1 VETIMVARDV
11 EQAAAALR
19 ALRHEEWGRTGL
31 VVLFFALAVAA
42 SAMLPSLAVPLLVG
56 GLTAVVLA
64 IRVFWR
70 RWDLLDRLL
79 LERDAYTIAEVRHRA
94 EQVATLRSR
103 GAMASAIRRL
113 LTAPGIET
121 PSWVVVAAEDLQALA
136 EELEDDDLSFDPV
149 CAVLCARL
157 VAGSGSNHTLSG
169 VGQSPQDVTARVRR
183 IRAGL
188 VLQQPPGLAHARPD
202 AEAAILAKKSRT
214 EMRPR
219 AVHTARRAAGSE
231 RRLPHA

>member
-1 VETIMVARDV
+1 MVARDV
-11 EQAAAALR
+11 EQAAAELR

-42 SAMLPSLAVPLLVG
+42 SATLPSLAVPLLVG
-56 GLTAVVLA
+56 ALTAVVLA

-79 LERDAYTIAEVRHRA
+79 LESDAYTIAEVRLRA
-94 EQVATLRSR
+94 EQAATFRSR
-103 GAMASAIRRL
+103 RAMASAIRRL
-113 LTAPGIET
+113 LAAPGLGT
-121 PSWVVVAAEDLQALA
+121 PSWIVVVAEDLQALA
-136 EELEDDDLSFDPV
+136 DELEDDDLSFDPV

-157 VAGSGSNHTLSG
+157 VAGSGSNHALPG
-169 VGQSPQDVTARVRR
+169 VGQSPQDVTAQVRR

-188 VLQQPPGLAHARPD
+188 VLQQPPGLSHTRRPD
-202 AEAAILAKKSRT
+202 AGAAILAKKNPT

-219 AVHTARRAAGSE
+219 TVQADRGAAGSE
-231 RRLPHA
+231 RRSRHA